1 MNGGHTMTKSTYKP
15 VFNET
20 NDNIDWAKWSW
31 NPVTGCRY
39 GCKYCYARDIANRF
53 NAGNFEYTVHNDR
66 FRAPYDSKIPKKRE
80 KEAGINNVFVCSM
93 ADLFGDW
100 VETNVIQEVLDVCRD
115 TPQWTY
121 IFLTKNPKRLI
132 DYDFPVNSWVGTTV
146 DCNARVANA
155 LKYMPQV
162 KAPVRFLSCEPLLE
176 DLNIDSLR
184 GFEWLIIGAQSKTT
198 EVPEFQPEQQWVTKL
213 ISTARKVGAKVFIKP
228 NLKIEL
234 DERPQEFPE
243 SKTTPF
249 TQQAELFDNQRA
261 AAQ

>member
-1 MNGGHTMTKSTYKP
+1 MKT
-15 VFNET
+15 FNKT

-39 GCKYCYARDIANRF
+39 GCKYCYARDMANRF
-53 NAGNFEYTVHNDR
+53 YAGNFEYTVHNDR
-66 FRAPYDSKIPKKRE
+66 FRAPHDSKIPKKRE

-93 ADLFGDW
+93 AELFGDW
-100 VETNVIQEVLDVCRD
+100 VESNVIQDILDICRD

-184 GFEWLIIGAQSKTT
+184 GLQWIIIGAQSETKTNGM
-198 EVPEFQPEQQWVTKL
+198 PEFQPPKQWVTRL
-213 ISTARKVGAKVFIKP
+213 INTAREAGTKVFIKP
-228 NLKIEL
+228 NLRAQL
-234 DERPQEFPE
+234 PDRPKEY
-243 SKTTPF
+243 F
-249 TQQAELFDNQRA
+249 TSQPHSHAQQTSMF
-261 AAQ
+261 